1 MSLTIKDDFCAE
13 VHFLIKIYNKMDVK
27 IIERL
32 ERIEKLLVEQQT
44 LQKQVLNFNET
55 CQYLE
60 LSQSHLYKLTSTGA
74 IPHYKPNGKKI
85 YFQREEL
92 DHWLLRNRMD
102 SQDEIEQQAADYLIK
117 KGAVKL
123 WLK

>member
-1 MSLTIKDDFCAE
+1 
-13 VHFLIKIYNKMDVK
+13 MDVK

-32 ERIEKLLVEQQT
+32 ESIEKLLIEQQT

-55 CQYLE
+55 CKYLE
-60 LSQSHLYKLTSTGA
+60 LSQSHLYKLTSTGT

-102 SQDEIEQQAADYLIK
+102 SRDEIEQQAADYLIK
-117 KGAVKL
+117 KGKVKL
-123 WLK
+123 

>member
-1 MSLTIKDDFCAE
+1 
-13 VHFLIKIYNKMDVK
+13 MDVK

-85 YFQREEL
+85 CFQREEL

-123 WLK
+123 

>member
-1 MSLTIKDDFCAE
+1 
-13 VHFLIKIYNKMDVK
+13 MDTN
-27 IIERL
+27 IIEQL
-32 ERIEKLLVEQQT
+32 NRIEKLLVEQQT

-55 CQYLE
+55 CNYLE

-117 KGAVKL
+117 KGRVKL
-123 WLK
+123 